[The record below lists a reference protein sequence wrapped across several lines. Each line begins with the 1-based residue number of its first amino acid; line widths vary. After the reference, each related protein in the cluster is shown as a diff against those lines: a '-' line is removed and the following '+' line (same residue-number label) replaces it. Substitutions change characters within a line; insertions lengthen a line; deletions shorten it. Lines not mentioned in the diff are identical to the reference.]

1 MASAYGWGKRQILED
16 VFLDEALAY
25 LDAIQRRRL
34 NDLLM
39 QAYITSNPHSKKPG
53 ALFAELKNELRKL
66 ENQDIMEALPE
77 NGAFD
82 KLRGILNKK

>member
-1 MASAYGWGKRQILED
+1 M
-16 VFLDEALAY
+16 DEALAY
-25 LDAIQRRRL
+25 LEAIQRRRL

-39 QAYITSNPHSKKPG
+39 QAYIISNPHSKKPG

-66 ENQDIMEALPE
+66 ENQDIMEVLPE

-82 KLRGILNKK
+82 KLRGILNKNSHGT